1 MLGFFMLI
9 SVVVFSSIMYF
20 VERGDYFYCTQEA
33 ANQGLCLQE
42 DVAINGRTEG
52 QGLEE
57 CEKWI
62 EKKYKSSQQDRLKC
76 CWGEAWYVPFDFNG
90 DGCAD
95 KSQYDSIVRT
105 AWWCV
110 VTMTTVGY
118 GDVVPL
124 TTEGKVVATFTMLGG
139 ILILAL
145 PITVIGSNFNIE
157 YEKSEDE
164 KKQKKDLEI
173 ASSRSLLDKPKAKAP
188 LMGRDTLVASDVP
201 EAPRLPDAD
210 QGVTSSKGTLAE
222 QQVYCLSVCVCVV
235 FFFHVYLRACG
246 LVCVCVC
253 IMCLWWI
260 LGTLQCAYIPQTY
273 ICI

>member
-57 CEKWI
+57 CESWI

-76 CWGEAWYVPFDFNG
+76 CWGESWYVPFDFNG

-124 TTEGKVVATFTMLGG
+124 TTEGKIVATFTMLGG

-164 KKQKKDLEI
+164 KKQKKDLEN
-173 ASSRSLLDKPKAKAP
+173 ASARELPDKARIPALMRRDTSISMDAKAP
-188 LMGRDTLVASDVP
+188 DVVRLTDAEQAVAT
-201 EAPRLPDAD
+201 A
-210 QGVTSSKGTLAE
+210 KGTLAE
-222 QQVYCLSVCVCVV
+222 QQVCNMLRTRACVCV
-235 FFFHVYLRACG
+235 
-246 LVCVCVC
+246 
-253 IMCLWWI
+253 MCLRWM
-260 LGTLQCAYIPQTY
+260 LTLWRDSSMSIRARTN
-273 ICI
+273 ICT

>member
-42 DVAINGRTEG
+42 EVAPNGRTEG
-52 QGLEE
+52 QGLEQ
-57 CEKWI
+57 CGAWI
-62 EKKYKSSQQDRLKC
+62 EKRFPSSQQDRLRC

-90 DGCAD
+90 DGCVD
-95 KSQYDSIVRT
+95 KSQYDSILRT

-124 TTEGKVVATFTMLGG
+124 TTEGKIVATITMLGG

-164 KKQKKDLEI
+164 KKQKRDLES
-173 ASSRSLLDKPKAKAP
+173 ASVNEKIKPIQPNLKEAAEP
-188 LMGRDTLVASDVP
+188 PTERDNPVESVRLQEPDVLSMSASK
-201 EAPRLPDAD
+201 
-210 QGVTSSKGTLAE
+210 SNIAE
-222 QQVYCLSVCVCVV
+222 QQVCFISFLFVEE
-235 FFFHVYLRACG
+235 F
-246 LVCVCVC
+246 
-253 IMCLWWI
+253 
-260 LGTLQCAYIPQTY
+260 
-273 ICI
+273 